1 MACSSHPWMIS
12 MLLSNEL
19 KSLRVDWL
27 LLRKLMEIL
36 KRNSKKLNNLIL
48 ELTKIKS
55 IDFKM
60 NSRD

>member
-1 MACSSHPWMIS
+1 